1 MNPPVH
7 TLHQGTLPL
16 LISIPHGGEILPEAY
31 ARRMTHAAQAVAD
44 TDWHLPR
51 LYAFARAMGVSVLQ
65 ANYSRYVIDLNRPST
80 GESLYPGQTTTGLCP
95 LETFRGE
102 PLYTD
107 GRGPDA
113 QETADRVA
121 TYWQPYHQALRQEL
135 DRLRARHGKVLL
147 WEAHS
152 IASQLPRL
160 FDGELPGLNLGT
172 FDGAASDPAL
182 AAAAVAAA
190 QAGPHSWV
198 LNGRFKGGYITRH
211 YGQPGQGVH
220 AVQLEMAQCLYMDE
234 SAPYAYREDRA
245 AQVLPTLE
253 AMVRATLGAL

>member
-1 MNPPVH
+1 M
-7 TLHQGTLPL
+7 
-16 LISIPHGGEILPEAY
+16 
-31 ARRMTHAAQAVAD
+31 
-44 TDWHLPR
+44 
-51 LYAFARAMGVSVLQ
+51 
-65 ANYSRYVIDLNRPST
+65 
-80 GESLYPGQTTTGLCP
+80 
-95 LETFRGE
+95 
-102 PLYTD
+102 
-107 GRGPDA
+107 
-113 QETADRVA
+113 
-121 TYWQPYHQALRQEL
+121 RQEL